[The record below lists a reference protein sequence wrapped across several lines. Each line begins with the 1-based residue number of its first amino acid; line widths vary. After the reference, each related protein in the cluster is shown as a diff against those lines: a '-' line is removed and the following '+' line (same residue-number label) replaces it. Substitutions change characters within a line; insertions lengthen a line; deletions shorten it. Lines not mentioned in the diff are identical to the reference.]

1 MPQLSDIKIL
11 LSPHLNRLLNM
22 TSLGWWHQQYLNVP
36 PPIENKVPRHETAQ
50 YQMLRL

>member
-1 MPQLSDIKIL
+1 MPQLLHIMIK
-11 LSPHLNRLLNM
+11 LSLHLNRLSNM